1 MDKFSDQKRAY
12 QHLYPTVDPF
22 SAEII
27 DTGDGH
33 HIYIE
38 QCGNPQGRPV
48 VVVHGGPGGGCS
60 PIMRRY
66 FNPEKY
72 HIILFD
78 QRGCGR
84 SKPQASV
91 TNNTTWHLLQDMET
105 IRPRLGL
112 DTWALF
118 GGSWGATLALIY
130 AQAHPERVSHLILR
144 GVFTMTQNELAW
156 FYGGGA
162 SQFWPDA
169 WEKFIEKIPEDERDD
184 LIAAFHRRLFSGD
197 LRVEIQFGRI
207 WSAWETAL
215 ASVYS
220 DGRGGEAPSDYAR
233 TFARLENHYFI
244 NNGFLDHD
252 GQILTAMERIAHI
265 PGWIVQGRYDMIC
278 PPKTAIELSKAW
290 PKCNLKMIK
299 NAGHAMSEPGISV
312 ELVKI
317 MDRIALSDY

>member
-48 VVVHGGPGGGCS
+48 VVLHGGPGGGCS

-91 TNNTTWHLLQDMET
+91 TNNTTWHLLQDMEA
-105 IRPRLGL
+105 IRQRLGL

-233 TFARLENHYFI
+233 TFA
-244 NNGFLDHD
+244 
-252 GQILTAMERIAHI
+252 
-265 PGWIVQGRYDMIC
+265 
-278 PPKTAIELSKAW
+278 K
-290 PKCNLKMIK
+290 
-299 NAGHAMSEPGISV
+299 
-312 ELVKI
+312 
-317 MDRIALSDY
+317 

>member
-1 MDKFSDQKRAY
+1 MEA
-12 QHLYPTVDPF
+12 
-22 SAEII
+22 
-27 DTGDGH
+27 
-33 HIYIE
+33 
-38 QCGNPQGRPV
+38 
-48 VVVHGGPGGGCS
+48 
-60 PIMRRY
+60 MR
-66 FNPEKY
+66 
-72 HIILFD
+72 
-78 QRGCGR
+78 Q
-84 SKPQASV
+84 
-91 TNNTTWHLLQDMET
+91 
-105 IRPRLGL
+105 RLGL

-130 AQAHPERVSHLILR
+130 AQTHPERVSHLILR

-252 GQILTAMERIAHI
+252 GQILNAMERIAHI

>member
-66 FNPEKY
+66 FNPEQY

-91 TNNTTWHLLQDMET
+91 TNNTTWHLVQDMEAM
-105 IRPRLGL
+105 RQRLGL
-112 DTWALF
+112 EKWALF

-130 AQAHPERVSHLILR
+130 AQTHPERVSHLILR

-252 GQILTAMERIAHI
+252 GQILNAMERIAHI
-265 PGWIVQGRYDMIC
+265 PRV
-278 PPKTAIELSKAW
+278 
-290 PKCNLKMIK
+290 
-299 NAGHAMSEPGISV
+299 
-312 ELVKI
+312 
-317 MDRIALSDY
+317 DRARQI